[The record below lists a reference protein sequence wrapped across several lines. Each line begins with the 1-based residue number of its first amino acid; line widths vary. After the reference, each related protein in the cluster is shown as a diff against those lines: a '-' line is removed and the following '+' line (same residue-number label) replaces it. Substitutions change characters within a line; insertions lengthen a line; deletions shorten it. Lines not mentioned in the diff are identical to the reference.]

1 MLLEYSR
8 REVHCTEPCPP
19 LLYTPSS
26 CCSKRK
32 SLSSWSS
39 NALPTCCEV
48 HLICMLPILG
58 VKNPPIVQPNQEE
71 ALPPV
76 LLLTTCHE
84 GIAAP
89 THLAICRLLPCTKD
103 YYWTPI
109 LVVQLWMQQRGGAR
123 PCRSSRSSNLQGH
136 CLRVWSFLNIITSKY
151 TAERAHIC

>member
-39 NALPTCCEV
+39 NALPTCYEV

-58 VKNPPIVQPNQEE
+58 VKNPPIVQPTREE

-89 THLAICRLLPCTKD
+89 THLAICRLLPCHKGLLLDSNSSGATLNATK
-103 YYWTPI
+103 
-109 LVVQLWMQQRGGAR
+109 R
-123 PCRSSRSSNLQGH
+123 RSSPLSEFSLQ
-136 CLRVWSFLNIITSKY
+136 
-151 TAERAHIC
+151 